1 METLGI
7 NLVSFIAQ
15 LVNFIILFII
25 LKKLVF
31 KTVVDLIAK
40 MRKQSKDTEK
50 YQQEITIERENIVK
64 LKAKELADARKEA
77 QILLEKTKAEAE
89 NKKKMLLTEAETKA
103 LRIIKEAKAEAESLK
118 TQLMKKAEEYS
129 ANLAIKI
136 ASKLIAEKLETGKQ
150 HAVINKAIAELKRVE
165 L

>member
-7 NLVSFIAQ
+7 NLVSFGAQ
-15 LVNFIILFII
+15 LINFIILFIV

-31 KTVVDLIAK
+31 KTVINLMTK

-50 YQQEITIERENIVK
+50 YQQEIATERENIVK
-64 LKAKELADARKEA
+64 FKAKELANARKEA
-77 QILLEKTKAEAE
+77 AMLVEKTKIEAE
-89 NKKKMLLTEAETKA
+89 KKKKMLLDNAEVKA
-103 LRIIKEAKAEAESLK
+103 LNIIKEAKTEAQTMEI
-118 TQLMKKAEEYS
+118 QMMKKAEEYS

-136 ASKLIAEKLETGKQ
+136 ASRLMIEKLDASKQ
-150 HAVINKAIAELKRVE
+150 HNIINKAITDFKKVE